1 MWIVMRCEVVP
12 VGVMFPLV
20 SGIWLHAQPGPL
32 AEKEVRLEDSFWRLS
47 FSGGKW
53 FDVSLLVWALFSL
66 VSFGLG
72 CCQKA
77 GPTHAR
83 PGEMLQI
90 YSAHYL
96 SASIRFFFVTPKL
109 VQETIRLVCNT
120 EVFGST
126 PFMRHYSITII
137 FKHLR
142 NSYKIAAAF
151 TLFESSLSQS
161 IKPRLRNH
169 NNFGGV
175 LASSSASTTARSR
188 SKQKQSID
196 QSSVRCR
203 RTSVPVTL
211 PPSLIWCISETSSS
225 AGACQLPSGLAPS
238 KGALGGGPWARADG
252 EIRRGSGGGNDA
264 DVDARQP
271 PPRGHHPSHQAR
283 TYPASPFF
291 SSSSSA
297 HWRQR
302 RPG

>member
-1 MWIVMRCEVVP
+1 MLSLGP
-12 VGVMFPLV
+12 
-20 SGIWLHAQPGPL
+20 WLKKRFVLRIHSD
-32 AEKEVRLEDSFWRLS
+32 VS

-169 NNFGGV
+169 NNFGGFWHLHQ
-175 LASSSASTTARSR
+175 LAPQLDPDQSR
-188 SKQKQSID
+188 SNPSINHQSAAEEP
-196 QSSVRCR
+196 QF
-203 RTSVPVTL
+203 P
-211 PPSLIWCISETSSS
+211 
-225 AGACQLPSGLAPS
+225 
-238 KGALGGGPWARADG
+238 
-252 EIRRGSGGGNDA
+252 
-264 DVDARQP
+264 
-271 PPRGHHPSHQAR
+271 
-283 TYPASPFF
+283 
-291 SSSSSA
+291 
-297 HWRQR
+297 
-302 RPG
+302 